1 MITLKGAEVS
11 AKIKEQ
17 VSEICG
23 CMEGH
28 IPTAALVRV
37 GERPDD
43 ISYEKGAIKKI
54 HSFGMEVRSYVF
66 PEDIPEEDFMRE
78 FERINE
84 DDEIDGILLF
94 KPFPQHLNEYRIE
107 MMIRPEKD
115 LDGISPIN
123 TAKVFSGERDGFAPC
138 TAEAVIEMLKANEI
152 PIEGQHAI
160 IVGRSMVVGRPL
172 SMLLLKENA
181 TVTICHTLTCGLRDV
196 CRQADILITAVGKA
210 RMITTDYMSDGAV
223 VIDVGVNVDENGK
236 LCGDVDWTGLEE
248 KAKAAT
254 PVPGGVGAITTAV
267 LCKNLAA
274 AALRRYQKK
283 QA

>member
-43 ISYEKGAIKKI
+43 ISYERGAIKKI

-94 KPFPQHLNEYRIE
+94 KPFPQHLNIFPQ
-107 MMIRPEKD
+107 ILD
-115 LDGISPIN
+115 LFVP
-123 TAKVFSGERDGFAPC
+123 
-138 TAEAVIEMLKANEI
+138 
-152 PIEGQHAI
+152 
-160 IVGRSMVVGRPL
+160 
-172 SMLLLKENA
+172 
-181 TVTICHTLTCGLRDV
+181 
-196 CRQADILITAVGKA
+196 
-210 RMITTDYMSDGAV
+210 DGAE
-223 VIDVGVNVDENGK
+223 IADVTYGKGVFWGAGW
-236 LCGDVDWTGLEE
+236 LCPLY
-248 KAKAAT
+248 
-254 PVPGGVGAITTAV
+254 
-267 LCKNLAA
+267 
-274 AALRRYQKK
+274 RRGSYRN
-283 QA
+283 A

>member
-1 MITLKGAEVS
+1 MIILKGAEVS

-78 FERINE
+78 FERINA

-107 MMIRPEKD
+107 MMIWMGSARSIRQRCFP
-115 LDGISPIN
+115 G
-123 TAKVFSGERDGFAPC
+123 SGMALP
-138 TAEAVIEMLKANEI
+138 
-152 PIEGQHAI
+152 
-160 IVGRSMVVGRPL
+160 
-172 SMLLLKENA
+172 
-181 TVTICHTLTCGLRDV
+181 
-196 CRQADILITAVGKA
+196 
-210 RMITTDYMSDGAV
+210 
-223 VIDVGVNVDENGK
+223 
-236 LCGDVDWTGLEE
+236 
-248 KAKAAT
+248 
-254 PVPGGVGAITTAV
+254 PVPQRQLSKCLRQMKSPSRDSMRSSSEEAWWWAV
-267 LCKNLAA
+267 PFLCCF
-274 AALRRYQKK
+274 
-283 QA
+283 